1 MAMATSNTL
10 LVALVSWQ
18 RPRISATKAASRATS
33 TNRRNHTRWSWN
45 SGRNDKAKHTSPQ
58 NSRRSAAR
66 RFLFNL
72 TCRHYS
78 SPLIE
83 FSDPHTTA
91 AKQVR
96 IARCPTTTSR
106 GNLLDYFDH
115 EATPSPPCHNRVH
128 RLFAYLPK
136 ERRISDRI
144 ESRVTTNFTG
154 PGSNRTV
161 LGPPHGRH
169 AAGRQNVWSAMA
181 KMAPGRGGG
190 VLRAVCGL
198 GTAQHPPGRGK
209 SAGLYGRALRTRIL
223 SSISRNNGIQVKNR
237 VRGSIRLIPSDRRTS
252 RSGRKPGAT
261 VRQNSAPLRQ
271 P

>member
-1 MAMATSNTL
+1 MNTS
-10 LVALVSWQ
+10 
-18 RPRISATKAASRATS
+18 SRS
-33 TNRRNHTRWSWN
+33 HTRWCWN
-45 SGRNDKAKHTSPQ
+45 RGRKDSAKHTIPQ
-58 NSRRSAAR
+58 NSRITTAR

-72 TCRHYS
+72 TAGIILHFF
-78 SPLIE
+78 IE
-83 FSDPHTTA
+83 FCDPHTTA

-106 GNLLDYFDH
+106 GNLFGYFGH

-144 ESRVTTNFTG
+144 ESRMTTNFTG

-190 VLRAVCGL
+190 VLRAICGL
-198 GTAQHPPGRGK
+198 GTAQHPPGRGE
-209 SAGLYGRALRTRIL
+209 SAGPYGRALRTRTL